1 MVYDMLHNLRK
12 NAVKVQDFFV
22 VHACTKSLH
31 KVHKISCTKI
41 LNSSSPDFYFLFI
54 FWVFFYWKR
63 KIFWY
68 FVLCWSSSLLYRFDI
83 WKIKLKTICAS
94 FWYALIWMISAELF
108 KWYTRGNLSLSN
120 YPCDLTN
127 MICHELSFKFLLKFS

>member
-1 MVYDMLHNLRK
+1 MVYDMLYNLQK

-41 LNSSSPDFYFLFI
+41 LNSLSPDFYFLFI
-54 FWVFFYWKR
+54 FFEFSSIEKE
-63 KIFWY
+63 KPFDI
-68 FVLCWSSSLLYRFDI
+68 LCCAGPIALYRFDI

-108 KWYTRGNLSLSN
+108 KWYTRGNLLLSN